1 MASTTPTPMPTSS
14 VVPKRY
20 STQLQSPLYSLPRE
34 IRDRIYEYYL
44 SEEDGYHYDSSVKK
58 FLYQSP
64 STTPKPLVV
73 RLGLRIT
80 CRIAN
85 EEMRDVAFPQ
95 LNFHGTGSIVDDIG
109 YQGLRSRAGRFE
121 CCMYQHELVCVFS
134 ANTSP

>member
-1 MASTTPTPMPTSS
+1 MAPATPTPMPTSS

-20 STQLQSPLYSLPRE
+20 CTQLQSLLYRLPRE
-34 IRDRIYEYYL
+34 LRDQIYEYYL
-44 SEEDGYHYDSSVKK
+44 SEEDGYHYDSAVKK

-85 EEMRDVAFPQ
+85 EEMSDEYKHTTLLILNVAEHYSEVLALKTQ
-95 LNFHGTGSIVDDIG
+95 
-109 YQGLRSRAGRFE
+109 
-121 CCMYQHELVCVFS
+121 
-134 ANTSP
+134 TSLC